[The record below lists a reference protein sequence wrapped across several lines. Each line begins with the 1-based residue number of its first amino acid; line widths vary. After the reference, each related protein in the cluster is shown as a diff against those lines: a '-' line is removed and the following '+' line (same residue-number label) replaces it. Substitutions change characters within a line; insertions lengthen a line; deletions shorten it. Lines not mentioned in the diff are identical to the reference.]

1 MSEQRALDDEELT
14 IPAGYVSNLFDLAGR
29 VAVVTG
35 ASSGLGRAIA
45 IGYAQAG
52 VTVILADVN
61 DAGNAETATIIAEQG
76 GTARTHHLDVTAK
89 AEVDALAARVVADHG
104 RVDILVN
111 SAGSAFRAAAEEFP
125 EDRFDFIL
133 DLNLKGTYLCCQAFG
148 RVMLEQGKGS
158 IINLASIGS
167 FIAYPWASAYLAS
180 KGGVLGVTRALAL
193 EWRDR
198 GVRVNGIGPTLM
210 DSPLTRNAAQRTS
223 ITADF
228 IKARM
233 LRPRL
238 GLPRELIGAAIFLA
252 SDAAELVT
260 GHTIMCD
267 DGYLVA

>member
-1 MSEQRALDDEELT
+1 MTDPVAEDDELA
-14 IPAGYVSNLFDLAGR
+14 IPADYVANLFDLNGR
-29 VAVVTG
+29 VAVITG
-35 ASSGLGRAIA
+35 GGSGLGRAIA

-52 VTVILADVN
+52 VTVVLADVN
-61 DAGNAETATIIAEQG
+61 ESGMHETVAVIAAQG
-76 GTARTHHLDVTAK
+76 HTAHAAHLDVTQR
-89 AEVDALAARVVADHG
+89 AEVQALADQVVADHG

-111 SAGSAFRAAAEEFP
+111 SAGSAFRAPAEDFP
-125 EDRFDFIL
+125 EDKLDSIL

-148 RVMLEQGKGS
+148 KRMLAQGKGS

-180 KGGVLGVTRALAL
+180 KGGVLGVTRGMAL

-210 DSPLTRNAAQRTS
+210 DSPLTKAAATTTS
-223 ITADF
+223 LTADW
-228 IKARM
+228 IKGRM
-233 LRPRL
+233 LRQRL
-238 GLPRELIGAAIFLA
+238 GRPRELIGAAIYLA
-252 SDAAELVT
+252 SDASELVT

>member
-1 MSEQRALDDEELT
+1 MSAPVDDGLA
-14 IPAGYVSNLFDLAGR
+14 IPADYVSGLFDLRGR
-29 VAVVTG
+29 VAFVTG
-35 ASSGLGRAIA
+35 GGSGLGRAIS

-52 VTVILADVN
+52 VTVVCGDVN
-61 DAGNAETATIIAEQG
+61 DEGAAETVRLIAEQG
-76 GTARTHHLDVTAK
+76 GRAQAMHLDVTRRP
-89 AEVDALAARVVADHG
+89 EVEACADAVVNEHG
-104 RVDILVN
+104 HVDILVN
-111 SAGSAFRAAAEEFP
+111 SAGSAFRSPAEEFP
-125 EDRFDFIL
+125 EDKLDFIL

-148 RVMLEQGKGS
+148 RKMLAQGKGS

-180 KGGVLGVTRALAL
+180 KGGVLGITRALAL

-210 DSPLTRNAAQRTS
+210 DSPLTRQAAQRTS
-223 ITADF
+223 LTADF

-260 GHTIMCD
+260 GHTLMCD
-267 DGYLVA
+267 DGYLTA

>member
-1 MSEQRALDDEELT
+1 MSEPTEDGLT
-14 IPAGYVSNLFDLAGR
+14 IPPDYVATLFDIAGR
-29 VAVVTG
+29 VAVITG
-35 ASSGLGRAIA
+35 GGSGLGRAIA

-52 VTVILADVN
+52 VHVVAADVN
-61 DAGNAETATIIAEQG
+61 DEGAAETVRLITDQGHAAEP
-76 GTARTHHLDVTAK
+76 AHLDVTQRGDS
-89 AEVDALAARVVADHG
+89 EALANSVVDRHG

-111 SAGSAFRAAAEEFP
+111 SAGSAFRSPVEDFP
-125 EDRFDFIL
+125 EDKLDFIL
-133 DLNLKGTYLCCQAFG
+133 DLNLKGTYLASQAFG
-148 RVMLEQGKGS
+148 RKMLSQGKGS

-167 FIAYPWASAYLAS
+167 FVAYPWASAYLAS
-180 KGGVLGVTRALAL
+180 KGGVLGITRAMAL

-210 DSPLTRNAAQRTS
+210 DSPLTRQAAQRTS

-252 SDAAELVT
+252 SDASELVT
-260 GHTIMCD
+260 GHTVMCD
-267 DGYLVA
+267 DGYLTA